1 MSIFSKLY
9 GDAEVIG
16 LDIGSHTIKVV
27 QLQDERGDLVL
38 RKAGSRPTPPGA
50 TKGGVVMDTGAV
62 AQTVSSLLSALEIP
76 ATQVVA
82 GVAGPTV
89 VVRQVQMP
97 YMSERQLRKSIQWE
111 ARSYISFP
119 VEDSVLEFQILGQR
133 DGGQLDVMLVAT
145 PRDMVDTR
153 VEALERAG
161 LEPIA
166 IELEPFATMRAL
178 VDFNASAVFEHETVA
193 LVDGGAS
200 FTEINIVKNRRFV
213 LTRTIP
219 IAGNSMTDAIAS
231 ALAMD
236 NDKANALKE
245 TAMQVVCS
253 EEERATL
260 DPFAQQASR
269 AVEPLLDELIRE
281 IRRSLAYY
289 DYQQQTPA
297 EDDDQG
303 HVPGVNRIILSGGCA
318 RMAGL
323 TAYFQS
329 QLGVPVVQA
338 RMFGQGEIQTRG
350 LSQEYLE
357 EHSPTLVVA
366 TGLAL
371 REIML
376 NGRAPVA
383 ARAAAAVDA

>member
-9 GDAEVIG
+9 GDNEVIG

-27 QLQDERGDLVL
+27 QLQEERAGLVL

-50 TKGGVVMDTGAV
+50 TKGGVVTDPEAV
-62 AQTVSSLLSALEIP
+62 AQTISSLLGALEIQ
-76 ATQVVA
+76 ATQAVS

-119 VEDSVLEFQILGQR
+119 VEDSVLEFQVLGTK

-153 VEALERAG
+153 VETLERAG

-166 IELEPFATMRAL
+166 IELEPFATVRSL
-178 VDFNASAVFEHETVA
+178 IEFNGSSAFEHETVA
-193 LVDGGAS
+193 LVDSGAS
-200 FTEINIVKNRRFV
+200 FSEINIVKHRRFV

-245 TAMQVVCS
+245 TAMQVVCG

-269 AVEPLLDELIRE
+269 AVEPLLDELVRE

-297 EDDDQG
+297 EDEEQG
-303 HVPGVNRIILSGGCA
+303 RTPGVNRIILSGGTA
-318 RMAGL
+318 KLAGL
-323 TAYFQS
+323 GAYFQA
-329 QLGVPVVQA
+329 QLGVPVELA
-338 RMFGQGEIQTRG
+338 NAFGYGQIQTPG
-350 LSQEYLE
+350 LSREYLE

-376 NGRAPVA
+376 NGKFNAKVGE
-383 ARAAAAVDA
+383 AR

>member
-9 GDAEVIG
+9 GDSEVIG

-27 QLQDERGDLVL
+27 QLQEERAGLVL
-38 RKAGSRPTPPGA
+38 RKAGSRATPPGT
-50 TKGGVVMDTGAV
+50 TKGGVVTDSVAV
-62 AQTVSSLLSALEIP
+62 AQTISSLLGALEIA

-119 VEDSVLEFQILGQR
+119 VEDSVLEFQVLGAK

-153 VEALERAG
+153 VETLERAG

-166 IELEPFATMRAL
+166 IELEPFATMRSLVECNGLSSFEQETLAL
-178 VDFNASAVFEHETVA
+178 VDS
-193 LVDGGAS
+193 GAS

-269 AVEPLLDELIRE
+269 AVEPLLDELVRE

-297 EDDDQG
+297 ADEEQG
-303 HVPGVNRIILSGGCA
+303 RTPGVNRIILSGGSA
-318 RMAGL
+318 KMAGL
-323 TAYFQS
+323 GAYFQA
-329 QLGVPVVQA
+329 QLGVPA
-338 RMFGQGEIQTRG
+338 ELANTFGRGQIQTPG

-376 NGRAPVA
+376 NGKFNAKVGE
-383 ARAAAAVDA
+383 AR

>member
-1 MSIFSKLY
+1 MSVFSKLY
-9 GDAEVIG
+9 GDADVVG
-16 LDIGSHTIKVV
+16 LDIGSHSVKVV
-27 QLQDERGDLVL
+27 QLDEERGSLVL
-38 RKAGSRPTPPGA
+38 RKAGTRPTPAGA
-50 TKGGVVMDTGAV
+50 TKGGVVTDSATV
-62 AQTVSSLLSALEIP
+62 AQTVSALLGALEIP
-76 ATQVVA
+76 ATQVLA
-82 GVAGPTV
+82 AVAGPTV

-119 VEDSVLEFQILGQR
+119 VEDSILEFQVLGQR

-145 PRDMVDTR
+145 PRDMVETR

-161 LEPIA
+161 LEPIG
-166 IELEPFATMRAL
+166 IELEPFATMRSL
-178 VDFNASAVFEHETVA
+178 IEFNGQSAFDTETVA
-193 LVDGGAS
+193 LVDSGAS
-200 FTEINIVKNRRFV
+200 FTEINIVKNRNFV

-219 IAGNSMTDAIAS
+219 IAGNSMTEAIAS

-289 DYQQQTPA
+289 DYQQQAPA
-297 EDDDQG
+297 EDEDQNRA
-303 HVPGVNRIILSGGCA
+303 PGVNRIILSGGTA
-318 RMAGL
+318 KMAGL
-323 TAYFQS
+323 AAYFQA
-329 QLGVPVVQA
+329 QLGVPVEQA
-338 RMFGQGEIQTRG
+338 GMFSHGLIQTPG
-350 LSQEYLE
+350 LSQEYLD

-366 TGLAL
+366 AGLAL

-376 NGRAPVA
+376 SGKLNL
-383 ARAAAAVDA
+383 RAAEAR

>member
-1 MSIFSKLY
+1 MSMFSKLC

-16 LDIGSHTIKVV
+16 LDVGSHTIKVV
-27 QLQDERGDLVL
+27 QLDDERGGLVL
-38 RKAGSRPTPPGA
+38 RKAGSRPTPPE
-50 TKGGVVMDTGAV
+50 TVKGGVIADTTAV
-62 AQTVSSLLSALEIP
+62 AQAISSLLSALEIN

-97 YMSERQLRKSIQWE
+97 AMSERQLRKSIQWE
-111 ARSYISFP
+111 ARSYVSFP
-119 VEDSVLEFQILGQR
+119 VEDSVLEFQVLGQR
-133 DGGQLDVMLVAT
+133 EGGQLDVMLVAT

-153 VEALERAG
+153 VEAIERAG
-161 LEPIA
+161 LEPVA
-166 IELEPFATMRAL
+166 IELEPFATMRSVLEFAGAPPFEQETIAL
-178 VDFNASAVFEHETVA
+178 VNI
-193 LVDGGAS
+193 GAS
-200 FTEINIVKNRRFV
+200 FTEINIVKDRRFV

-219 IAGNSMTDAIAS
+219 IAGNGMTDAIAS

-245 TAMQVVCS
+245 TAMQVVCG

-289 DYQQQTPA
+289 DYQQQSPTDG
-297 EDDDQG
+297 DDPQR
-303 HVPGVNRIILSGGCA
+303 VPGVNRIIVSGGSA
-318 RMAGL
+318 KMAGL
-323 TAYFQS
+323 PAYFQA
-329 QLGVPVVQA
+329 QLGVPVEVAQVLA
-338 RMFGQGEIQTRG
+338 NGRIQTPG
-350 LSQEYLE
+350 LSQEYLD

-376 NGRAPVA
+376 GGKLNVKAGE
-383 ARAAAAVDA
+383 AR

>member
-1 MSIFSKLY
+1 MSIFKLY
-9 GDAEVIG
+9 GDAEIIG
-16 LDIGSHTIKVV
+16 LDIGSHAIKVV
-27 QLQDERGDLVL
+27 QLQEDHGGLVL

-50 TKGGVVMDTGAV
+50 TKGGVVVEPTAV
-62 AQTVSSLLSALEIP
+62 AQTISSLLGALEIQ

-82 GVAGPTV
+82 AVAGPTV

-97 YMSERQLRKSIQWE
+97 AMSERQLRKSIQWE

-119 VEDSVLEFQILGQR
+119 VEDSVLEFQILGQK

-153 VEALERAG
+153 VETLERAG

-166 IELEPFATMRAL
+166 IELEPFATMRSL
-178 VDFNASAVFEHETVA
+178 IEFNGASAFEQETVA
-193 LVDGGAS
+193 LVDAGAS
-200 FTEINIVKNRRFV
+200 FTEINIVKHRRFV

-219 IAGNSMTDAIAS
+219 IAGNSMTEAIAS

-236 NDKANALKE
+236 SDKANALKE

-297 EDDDQG
+297 EDEEAG
-303 HVPGVNRIILSGGCA
+303 RAPGVNRIILSGGSA
-318 RMAGL
+318 KMAGL
-323 TAYFQS
+323 AAYFQA
-329 QLGVPVVQA
+329 QLGVPVEQA
-338 RMFGQGEIQTRG
+338 NVFDSGLIQTPG

-357 EHSPTLVVA
+357 EHSPTLVVS
-366 TGLAL
+366 TGLSL

-376 NGRAPVA
+376 NGKFNVKVGEAL
-383 ARAAAAVDA
+383 

>member
-9 GDAEVIG
+9 GDTDVIG
-16 LDIGSHTIKVV
+16 LDIGSHSIKVV
-27 QLQDERGDLVL
+27 QLEERGGLVL
-38 RKAGSRPTPPGA
+38 RKAGSRPTPPG
-50 TKGGVVMDTGAV
+50 TIKGGVIADPVAV
-62 AQTVSSLLSALEIP
+62 AQTISSLLGALEIS
-76 ATQVVA
+76 ASQVVA

-97 YMSERQLRKSIQWE
+97 AMSERQLRKSIQWE

-119 VEDSVLEFQILGQR
+119 VEDSILEFQVLGQR

-153 VEALERAG
+153 VDTLERAG

-166 IELEPFATMRAL
+166 IELEPFATMRSLIEFNGRA
-178 VDFNASAVFEHETVA
+178 DFERETVA
-193 LVDGGAS
+193 LVDSGAS

-219 IAGNSMTDAIAS
+219 IAGYSMTEAIAS

-236 NDKANALKE
+236 ADKANALKE

-297 EDDDQG
+297 EDEERG
-303 HVPGVNRIILSGGCA
+303 HTPGVNRITLSGGSA
-318 RMAGL
+318 KMAGL
-323 TAYFQS
+323 AAYFQT
-329 QLGVPVVQA
+329 QLGVPVEQA
-338 RMFGQGEIQTRG
+338 SIFSYGQIQTPG
-350 LSQEYLE
+350 LSQEYLD

-366 TGLAL
+366 AGLAL

-376 NGRAPVA
+376 SGKLNANVGE
-383 ARAAAAVDA
+383 AR

>member
-1 MSIFSKLY
+1 MSMFSKLC
-9 GDAEVIG
+9 GDADVIG
-16 LDIGSHTIKVV
+16 LDVGSHTIKVV
-27 QLQDERGDLVL
+27 QLDDERGGLVL
-38 RKAGSRPTPPGA
+38 RKAGSRPTPPE
-50 TKGGVVMDTGAV
+50 TVKGGVIADTTAV
-62 AQTVSSLLSALEIP
+62 AQAISSLLSALEIN

-89 VVRQVQMP
+89 VVRQLQMP
-97 YMSERQLRKSIQWE
+97 AMSERQLRKSIQWE
-111 ARSYISFP
+111 ARSYVSFP
-119 VEDSVLEFQILGQR
+119 VEDSVLEFQVLGQR
-133 DGGQLDVMLVAT
+133 EGGQLDVMLVAT

-153 VEALERAG
+153 VEAIERAG
-161 LEPIA
+161 LEPVA
-166 IELEPFATMRAL
+166 IELEPFATMRSVLEFAGAPPFEQETIAL
-178 VDFNASAVFEHETVA
+178 VDI
-193 LVDGGAS
+193 GAS
-200 FTEINIVKNRRFV
+200 FTEINIVKDRRFV

-219 IAGNSMTDAIAS
+219 IAGNGMTDAIAS

-245 TAMQVVCS
+245 TAMQVVCG

-289 DYQQQTPA
+289 DYQQQSPTDG
-297 EDDDQG
+297 DDPQR
-303 HVPGVNRIILSGGCA
+303 VPGVNRIIVSGGSA
-318 RMAGL
+318 KMAGL
-323 TAYFQS
+323 SAYFQA
-329 QLGVPVVQA
+329 QLGVPVEVAQVLA
-338 RMFGQGEIQTRG
+338 SGRIQTPG
-350 LSQEYLE
+350 LSQEYLD

-376 NGRAPVA
+376 GGKLNVKAGE
-383 ARAAAAVDA
+383 AR

>member
-1 MSIFSKLY
+1 MSIFSRLY
-9 GDAEVIG
+9 GDSEVIG
-16 LDIGSHTIKVV
+16 LDIGSHSIKVV
-27 QLQDERGDLVL
+27 QLEPQHGGLVL
-38 RKAGSRPTPPGA
+38 RRAGSRPTPPGA
-50 TKGGVVMDTGAV
+50 TKGGVVTDTVAV
-62 AQTVSSLLSALEIP
+62 AQTIASLLGALEVQ

-97 YMSERQLRKSIQWE
+97 AMSERQLRKSIQWE

-119 VEDSVLEFQILGQR
+119 VEDSVLEFQVLGQR
-133 DGGQLDVMLVAT
+133 DGGQVDIMLVAA

-153 VEALERAG
+153 VETLERAG
-161 LEPIA
+161 LEPVA
-166 IELEPFATMRAL
+166 VELEPFATMRSL
-178 VDFNASAVFEHETVA
+178 IEFNRAPAFENETVA
-193 LVDGGAS
+193 LVDSGAS

-297 EDDDQG
+297 QDDTQA
-303 HVPGVNRIILSGGCA
+303 HAPGVNRIILSGGSA
-318 RMAGL
+318 KMAGL
-323 TAYFQS
+323 AGYFQV
-329 QLGVPVVQA
+329 QLGVPVELAAVFD
-338 RMFGQGEIQTRG
+338 RGTIQTPG

-357 EHSPTLVVA
+357 EHAPTLVVA

-371 REIML
+371 REIMV
-376 NGRAPVA
+376 NDRSMATVG
-383 ARAAAAVDA
+383 ARG

>member
-1 MSIFSKLY
+1 
-9 GDAEVIG
+9 
-16 LDIGSHTIKVV
+16 
-27 QLQDERGDLVL
+27 
-38 RKAGSRPTPPGA
+38 
-50 TKGGVVMDTGAV
+50 
-62 AQTVSSLLSALEIP
+62 
-76 ATQVVA
+76 
-82 GVAGPTV
+82 
-89 VVRQVQMP
+89 
-97 YMSERQLRKSIQWE
+97 
-111 ARSYISFP
+111 
-119 VEDSVLEFQILGQR
+119 
-133 DGGQLDVMLVAT
+133 MLVAT
-145 PRDMVDTR
+145 PRDMVETR

-166 IELEPFATMRAL
+166 IELEPFATMRSL
-178 VDFNASAVFEHETVA
+178 IEFNGQAAFDSETVA
-193 LVDGGAS
+193 LVDSGAS
-200 FTEINIVKNRRFV
+200 FTEINIVKNRNFV

-219 IAGNSMTDAIAS
+219 IAGNSMTEAIAS

-245 TAMQVVCS
+245 TALQVVCS

-297 EDDDQG
+297 EDEEQSRA
-303 HVPGVNRIILSGGCA
+303 PGVNRIILSGGTA

-323 TAYFQS
+323 SAYFQA
-329 QLGVPVVQA
+329 QLGVPVEQA
-338 RMFGQGEIQTRG
+338 GMFSHGLIQTPG
-350 LSQEYLE
+350 LSQEYLD

-376 NGRAPVA
+376 SGRPGLRVA
-383 ARAAAAVDA
+383 EAR

>member
-1 MSIFSKLY
+1 MSIFSRLY
-9 GDAEVIG
+9 GDADVVG
-16 LDIGSHTIKVV
+16 LDIGSHSIKVV
-27 QLQDERGDLVL
+27 QLDEQRGGLVL
-38 RKAGSRPTPPGA
+38 RKAGSRPTTPGA
-50 TKGGVVMDTGAV
+50 TKGGVVTDTVAV
-62 AQTVSSLLSALEIP
+62 SQTIASLLGALEIQ

-97 YMSERQLRKSIQWE
+97 AMSERQLRKSIQWE

-119 VEDSVLEFQILGQR
+119 VEDSVLEFQVLGER
-133 DGGQLDVMLVAT
+133 DGGQVDVMLVAA

-166 IELEPFATMRAL
+166 VELEPFATMRSL
-178 VDFNASAVFEHETVA
+178 IEFNGAPAFENETVA
-193 LVDGGAS
+193 LVDSGAS

-297 EDDDQG
+297 QDESQA
-303 HVPGVNRIILSGGCA
+303 HTPGVNRIILSGGTA
-318 RMAGL
+318 KMAGL
-323 TAYFQS
+323 AAYFQV
-329 QLGVPVVQA
+329 QLGVPVEAANIFDHGV
-338 RMFGQGEIQTRG
+338 IQTPG

-376 NGRAPVA
+376 DERS
-383 ARAAAAVDA
+383 AAAVIGARG